1 VDAKEFLPRLHGS
14 LERIALFDFRLTC
27 RTGLHIGAG
36 KSSDLAGSDQP
47 VMRDAGGRPLVPGS
61 SLRGILRS
69 GIEACCKALRL
80 DAVADP
86 GPVTDGLP
94 DAVAAVLPQWRKL
107 SLAERLFG
115 AAADAPGGFSYASRL
130 QLSDATCETPVAI
143 ELRDGVGI
151 DRDNRIA
158 STGIK
163 FDLEV
168 VPAGTRFRGAIRFKN
183 PADFEL
189 GLLAQALSMLDS
201 GALLLGGKSARGL
214 GWVGVEVTEPR
225 FIDPQNILAG
235 VARAAADRSFGAVE
249 EKLAGALSSLR
260 DLALEAGGG
269 RNASGAGEASAS
281 DDARQAGL

>member
-1 VDAKEFLPRLHGS
+1 VGANEFRPRLHGS
-14 LERIALFDFRLTC
+14 IERIVLFDFLITC
-27 RTGLHIGAG
+27 RTGVHIGAG

-47 VMRDAGGRPLVPGS
+47 VMRDAAGRPLVPGS

-69 GIEACCKALRL
+69 GVEALCAALGL

-86 GPVTDGLP
+86 GEATQGLS
-94 DAVAAVLPQWRKL
+94 DAEAAVLPHWRDL

-115 AAADAPGGFSYASRL
+115 AAAETPAGFSYASRL
-130 QLSDATCETPVAI
+130 QIADALCAAPAAV

-151 DRDNRIA
+151 DRDSRTA

-168 VPAGTRFRGAIRFKN
+168 VPAGTRFQGAIRFKN

-189 GLLAQALSMLDS
+189 GLVAQALAMLDS

-225 FIDPQNILAG
+225 FIDPTNLLAG
-235 VARAAADRSFGAVE
+235 AALPAAGRTFGPVE
-249 EKLAGALSSLR
+249 EKLADALVSLQR
-260 DLALEAGGG
+260 LAQA
-269 RNASGAGEASAS
+269 ASGGSLAG
-281 DDARQAGL
+281 DAAGSTQGSPPAA